1 MTLRH
6 NNIWNDKET
15 YMLIPYIMVCPDS
28 LEKGS
33 DDYGRESVRFIKKL
47 SNGFVIV
54 VEKESKNDESV
65 FETVNMWG
73 KLSDVVN
80 AKCPNVHVRNVT
92 ISTSDVANI
101 IKEAEMAII
110 KDEEK

>member
-1 MTLRH
+1 
-6 NNIWNDKET
+6 
-15 YMLIPYIMVCPDS
+15 
-28 LEKGS
+28 
-33 DDYGRESVRFIKKL
+33 
-47 SNGFVIV
+47 
-54 VEKESKNDESV
+54 
-65 FETVNMWG
+65 MWG

-92 ISTSDVANI
+92 ISTSDVSNI

>member
-1 MTLRH
+1 M
-6 NNIWNDKET
+6 
-15 YMLIPYIMVCPDS
+15 
-28 LEKGS
+28 
-33 DDYGRESVRFIKKL
+33 RFIKKL

-54 VEKESKNDESV
+54 VEKESKNDENV